1 MTCLI
6 PSDEEARMIELLEV
20 AGVGCLAVFAAF
32 VWPPAAL
39 LVVGAALLVIAYTNA
54 PGGES

>member
-1 MTCLI
+1 
-6 PSDEEARMIELLEV
+6 MIELLEV
-20 AGVGCLAVFAAF
+20 VGVGCLAAFAAF